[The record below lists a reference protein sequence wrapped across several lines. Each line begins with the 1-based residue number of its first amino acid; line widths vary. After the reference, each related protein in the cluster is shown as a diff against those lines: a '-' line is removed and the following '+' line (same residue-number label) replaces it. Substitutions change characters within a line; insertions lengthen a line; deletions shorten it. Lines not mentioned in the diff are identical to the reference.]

1 MEEVLRIQISEL
13 IKDFQEGQK
22 ETHSQRFCFVLGA
35 GASVSSGIRYSEV
48 RFLTEV
54 FNTSLTMPHN

>member
-1 MEEVLRIQISEL
+1 MKEVRRIKMSGL
-13 IKDFQEGQK
+13 IDDFQEGRK
-22 ETHSQRFCFVLGA
+22 ETHPQRFCFVLGA

-54 FNTSLTMPHN
+54 FNISLTMPHN